1 MAVNTQVSGNKIF
14 NIQPS
19 KNLGTAPKTQLSGK
33 AVEATHEYRKLTN
46 VKPTQVSGGRH
57 FTNYMGINDEGM
69 NIFTTKK
76 INGDVLG
83 IEKHPTAYEMK
94 NWIIENAN
102 SAIKTQEA
110 DKKLKHKPVIT
121 PVAPAPD
128 ENSGEN
134 QNTENAGTETNAD
147 EDLPET

>member
-33 AVEATHEYRKLTN
+33 SVEATHEYRKLTN
-46 VKPTQVSGGRH
+46 VKPTQVSGERH
-57 FTNYMGINDEGM
+57 FTNYMGINNEGM

-76 INGDVLG
+76 IDGHELNVT
-83 IEKHPTAYEMK
+83 KHPTAYEMK

-102 SAIKTQEA
+102 SAIKEQEA
-110 DKKLKHKPVIT
+110 DKKLKHKPAIT
-121 PVAPAPD
+121 PVTPTPDPD
-128 ENSGEN
+128 ENEN
-134 QNTENAGTETNAD
+134 QNTEDTETETNAD
-147 EDLPET
+147 EDLPEA

>member
-1 MAVNTQVSGNKIF
+1 MAVKTQVSGNKIF

-83 IEKHPTAYEMK
+83 VEKHPTAYEMK

-121 PVAPAPD
+121 PVTPP
-128 ENSGEN
+128 SGEN
-134 QNTENAGTETNAD
+134 QNTEPNAD
-147 EDLPET
+147 ADADADLPEA

>member
-1 MAVNTQVSGNKIF
+1 MAVKTQVSGNKIF

-76 INGDVLG
+76 IDGDGLG
-83 IEKHPTAYEMK
+83 VEKHPTAYEMK

-121 PVAPAPD
+121 PVTPL
-128 ENSGEN
+128 SGEN
-134 QNTENAGTETNAD
+134 QNTEPNTNAD
-147 EDLPET
+147 ADLPEA